1 MSEYKD
7 FAVKAIE
14 ALGSR
19 DNFIHVSKCTRS
31 IRVNYKHKAE
41 VNEELLKKVPGCA
54 GFVNKGHQVQMI
66 IGPGVN
72 EAFEA
77 FLQEAQWDVNNE
89 PVYSEPL
96 EKDDEPHNIRYYLSQ
111 FGNFVA
117 PIFFP
122 IIPALVIGGLILAV
136 RNLLVNYFGVSMD
149 SGTAHFMTALFEAGF
164 SFLPVYI
171 GYTTCQQLKLQ
182 PIMGMVLGALMIGNT
197 YKSGAITNIFGVPI
211 PQVNYDSSLMPV
223 ILGVIFMYYVDKL
236 MEKIIPQVIKFFVK
250 PLAVMII
257 TAPVTLAFLGPIGNT
272 LSTYVAQG
280 VLWFNDKLGFIAQPL
295 LCAAYPYMVMLGVD
309 KALSPIGIQLITE
322 VGYNPVTGPMGFISN
337 LCVGASALA
346 VASTIE
352 DKAQKALISSF
363 GVTGLCGVT
372 EPAMY
377 GALITR
383 PKAFI
388 GTAIGAVCSGLFAG
402 IFGLRTFVQG
412 GCPGLLTFVF
422 FIDNNGGFHY
432 VLIAAIAAVIAIAVS
447 YIATRIILTKEK

>member
-1 MSEYKD
+1 MDELKE
-7 FAVKAIE
+7 FAQQAVKA
-14 ALGSR
+14 LGGR

-31 IRVNYKHKAE
+31 IRVNYKHKAD
-41 VNEELLKKVPGCA
+41 VNEELLKNLPGCA
-54 GFVNKGHQVQMI
+54 GFVNKQHQVQLI
-66 IGPGVN
+66 IGPTVSA
-72 EAFEA
+72 AFDA
-77 FLQEAQWDVNNE
+77 FLEEANWDINNE
-89 PVYSEPL
+89 PVYNEPL
-96 EKDDEPHNIRYYLSQ
+96 EKDDEPKNVKYYLSQ

-149 SGTAHFMTALFEAGF
+149 SGTAYFMTALFEAGF

-171 GYTTCQQLKLQ
+171 GYTTCMQLKLQ

-197 YKSGAITNIFGVPI
+197 YSSGKIVDIFGIAVP
-211 PQVNYDSSLMPV
+211 QASYASSIMPV

-236 MEKIIPQVIKFFVK
+236 MEKIIPNVLKFFLK
-250 PLAVMII
+250 PLLVMMVV
-257 TAPVTLAFLGPIGNT
+257 APVTLIVLGPIGNF
-272 LSTYVAQG
+272 LSSYVAAG
-280 VLWFNDKLGFIAQPL
+280 VLWFNDKLGFIAQPIL
-295 LCAAYPYMVMLGVD
+295 SAAYPYMVMLGVD

-337 LCVGASALA
+337 LCVGATALA
-346 VASTIE
+346 IASTKE

-377 GALITR
+377 GALISH
-383 PKAFI
+383 PQSFI
-388 GTAIGAVCSGLFAG
+388 GTAIGAVCAGLFAG

-432 VLIAAIAAVIAIAVS
+432 VFIALITAAIAIAVS
-447 YIATRIILTKEK
+447 FIATRIILTRKK

>member
-1 MSEYKD
+1 MSEYKE
-7 FAVKAIE
+7 FAVKAVK
-14 ALGSR
+14 ALGTR

-41 VNEELLKKVPGCA
+41 VNEELLRAVPGCA
-54 GFVNKGHQVQMI
+54 GFVNKGHQVQLI
-66 IGPGVN
+66 IGPTVS

-77 FLQEAQWDVNNE
+77 FLQEADWDPNNE
-89 PVYSEPL
+89 PVYNESM
-96 EKDDEPHNIRYYLSQ
+96 EKDDEPHNAKYYLSQ

-149 SGTAHFMTALFEAGF
+149 SGTAYFMTALFEAGF

-171 GYTTCQQLKLQ
+171 GYTTCLQLKLQ

-197 YKSGAITNIFGVPI
+197 YKSGAITNIFGIPI
-211 PQVNYDSSLMPV
+211 PQVSYASTIMPV

-236 MEKIIPQVIKFFVK
+236 MEKVIPQVIKFFVK
-250 PLAVMII
+250 PLAVMVIV
-257 TAPVTLAFLGPIGNT
+257 APVTLAFLGPIGNT
-272 LSTYVAQG
+272 LSTYVAAA

-309 KALSPIGIQLITE
+309 KALAPIGIQLITE

-346 VASTIE
+346 VASAIE
-352 DKAQKALISSF
+352 DKSQKALISSF

-388 GTAIGAVCSGLFAG
+388 GTAIGAICSGLFAG

-432 VLIAAIAAVIAIAVS
+432 VFIAMIAAAIAISVS
-447 YIATRIILTKEK
+447 FIATRIILTREK